1 MVESAAALFSEAN
14 WGLTHFAGADL
25 GGRRACNGLV
35 GDCIDPYA
43 ETMMDSEVSRRT
55 LAQGGKFISYGALKK
70 NNVPCNRRGRSY
82 YNCRREEGLTLTS
95 VVAAPSHIVLDTP
108 TDKGKKTQERE
119 TDSGLIQSIML
130 LS

>member
-1 MVESAAALFSEAN
+1 MAPRVGLLLLFLLLLASAMVESAAALFSEAN

-55 LAQGGKFISYGALKK
+55 LAPGREVHQLWCAQEEQCALQ
-70 NNVPCNRRGRSY
+70 PPWQILLQLQEGR
-82 YNCRREEGLTLTS
+82 
-95 VVAAPSHIVLDTP
+95 
-108 TDKGKKTQERE
+108 KG
-119 TDSGLIQSIML
+119 
-130 LS
+130 

>member
-1 MVESAAALFSEAN
+1 MAPRVGLLLLFLLLLASAMMESAAALFSEAN

-82 YNCRREEGLTLTS
+82 YNCR
-95 VVAAPSHIVLDTP
+95 
-108 TDKGKKTQERE
+108 KGGRANPYQRGCSTITHCARY
-119 TDSGLIQSIML
+119 TN
-130 LS
+130 